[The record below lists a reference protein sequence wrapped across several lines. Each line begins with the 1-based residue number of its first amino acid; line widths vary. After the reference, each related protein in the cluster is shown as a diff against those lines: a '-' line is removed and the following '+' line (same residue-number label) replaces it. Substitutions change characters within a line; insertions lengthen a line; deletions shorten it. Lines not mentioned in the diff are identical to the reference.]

1 MERGKREILPG
12 KGEKFPQDNSR
23 RRSRETWIQ
32 VLHCGTFGEPVVEGA
47 TIF

>member
-1 MERGKREILPG
+1 MERGEREILSG
-12 KGEKFPQDNSR
+12 KGEKFTRENSR

-47 TIF
+47 PIS